1 MEIIMNSN
9 DLYNNLKELWE
20 EFDSNHNV
28 FVDKGNKAAGSRAR
42 KAIGEIKKLVTE
54 YRKASVSECIMNIA
68 SLAGHLAFGLI
79 AFSFLVKDI
88 FWLRIV
94 SILAS
99 LFSVFYNYLI
109 PLEPMWLAINWNFI
123 FIAVNLYHI
132 AVILYEKREVKMDA
146 KNQELYDTL
155 FSEMTPVEYL
165 KISRAAKWE
174 LVKAGERIITQG
186 MPVPDLYLIYN
197 GTVDVIVDN
206 EQIAELKDG
215 EFVGEM
221 SFLTEK
227 VATATCK
234 VKYDAQCLVWKQ
246 KEFKEL
252 LKRNP
257 SLYFTIQSV
266 LSSQVSDKLVKSSK

>member
-1 MEIIMNSN
+1 
-9 DLYNNLKELWE
+9 
-20 EFDSNHNV
+20 
-28 FVDKGNKAAGSRAR
+28 
-42 KAIGEIKKLVTE
+42 
-54 YRKASVSECIMNIA
+54 MNIA
-68 SLAGHLAFGLI
+68 TIAGHLAFGLI

-88 FWLRIV
+88 FWLRIL
-94 SILAS
+94 SIAAS
-99 LFSVFYNYLI
+99 LFSVFYNYVI
-109 PLEPMWLAINWNFI
+109 PAEPMWLAINWNFI
-123 FIAVNLYHI
+123 FIAVNIYHI
-132 AVILYEKREVKMDA
+132 SVILYEKREVKMDD
-146 KNQELYDTL
+146 KDQELYDTL
-155 FSEMTPVEYL
+155 FKEMTPVEYL

-174 LVKAGERIITQG
+174 TVKAGERIITQG

-197 GTVDVIVDN
+197 GTVDVIVDG
-206 EQIAELKDG
+206 EGIAQLKDG

-246 KEFKEL
+246 REFKEL

-266 LSSQVSDKLVKSSK
+266 LSAQVSDKLVSSSKK

>member
-1 MEIIMNSN
+1 
-9 DLYNNLKELWE
+9 
-20 EFDSNHNV
+20 
-28 FVDKGNKAAGSRAR
+28 
-42 KAIGEIKKLVTE
+42 
-54 YRKASVSECIMNIA
+54 MNIA
-68 SLAGHLAFGLI
+68 TLAGHLAFGLI

-99 LFSVFYNYLI
+99 LFSVLYNFYI
-109 PLEPMWLAINWNFI
+109 PADPMWLAINWNFV

-132 AVILYEKREVKMDA
+132 GVILYEKRAVKMDD
-146 KNQELYDTL
+146 KNEELYQTL
-155 FSEMTPVEYL
+155 FKEMTPVEYL
-165 KISRAAKWE
+165 KISRAAQWE
-174 LVKAGERIITQG
+174 TLKPGQRIITQG

-197 GTVDVIVDN
+197 GTVDVAIDGERV
-206 EQIAELKDG
+206 AELKDG

-227 VATATCK
+227 VATASCI

-246 KEFKEL
+246 REFKEL

-266 LSSQVSDKLVKSSK
+266 LSAQVSDKLVKSHK

>member
-1 MEIIMNSN
+1 MAPK
-9 DLYNNLKELWE
+9 DKEL
-20 EFDSNHNV
+20 
-28 FVDKGNKAAGSRAR
+28 
-42 KAIGEIKKLVTE
+42 
-54 YRKASVSECIMNIA
+54 
-68 SLAGHLAFGLI
+68 
-79 AFSFLVKDI
+79 
-88 FWLRIV
+88 
-94 SILAS
+94 
-99 LFSVFYNYLI
+99 
-109 PLEPMWLAINWNFI
+109 
-123 FIAVNLYHI
+123 
-132 AVILYEKREVKMDA
+132 YE
-146 KNQELYDTL
+146 TL
-155 FSEMTPVEYL
+155 FRDLSPVEYL

-174 LVKAGERIITQG
+174 LVKAGQRIITQG

-206 EQIAELKDG
+206 EEIAELKDG

-266 LSSQVSDKLVKSSK
+266 LSAQVSDKLVSSSKK

>member
-1 MEIIMNSN
+1 
-9 DLYNNLKELWE
+9 
-20 EFDSNHNV
+20 
-28 FVDKGNKAAGSRAR
+28 
-42 KAIGEIKKLVTE
+42 
-54 YRKASVSECIMNIA
+54 MNIA
-68 SLAGHLAFGLI
+68 TLAGHLAFGLI

-88 FWLRIV
+88 FWLRLL
-94 SILAS
+94 SIAAS
-99 LFSVFYNYLI
+99 LFSVFYNYTI
-109 PLEPMWLAINWNFI
+109 PVEPMWLAINWNFI

-132 AVILYEKREVKMDA
+132 AIILYEKREVKMDD

-174 LVKAGERIITQG
+174 MVKAGQRIITQG

-197 GTVDVIVDN
+197 GTVDVLVDN
-206 EQIAELKDG
+206 EQIAQLKDG

-246 KEFKEL
+246 REFKEL

-266 LSSQVSDKLVKSSK
+266 LSAQVSDKLVISSKK

>member
-1 MEIIMNSN
+1 
-9 DLYNNLKELWE
+9 
-20 EFDSNHNV
+20 
-28 FVDKGNKAAGSRAR
+28 
-42 KAIGEIKKLVTE
+42 
-54 YRKASVSECIMNIA
+54 MNIA

-197 GTVDVIVDN
+197 GTVDVIIDN

-266 LSSQVSDKLVKSSK
+266 LSSQVSDKLVKSTK

>member
-1 MEIIMNSN
+1 
-9 DLYNNLKELWE
+9 
-20 EFDSNHNV
+20 
-28 FVDKGNKAAGSRAR
+28 
-42 KAIGEIKKLVTE
+42 
-54 YRKASVSECIMNIA
+54 MNIA
-68 SLAGHLAFGLI
+68 TLAGHLAFGLI

-94 SILAS
+94 SIVAS
-99 LFSVFYNYLI
+99 LFSVFYNYVI

-123 FIAVNLYHI
+123 FIAVNIYHI
-132 AVILYEKREVKMDA
+132 AIILYEKREVKMDD

-155 FSEMTPVEYL
+155 FNEMTPVEYL

-174 LVKAGERIITQG
+174 MVKAGQRIITQG

-197 GTVDVIVDN
+197 GTVDVLVDK

-246 KEFKEL
+246 REFKEL

-266 LSSQVSDKLVKSSK
+266 LSAQVSDKLVISSKK

>member
-1 MEIIMNSN
+1 
-9 DLYNNLKELWE
+9 
-20 EFDSNHNV
+20 
-28 FVDKGNKAAGSRAR
+28 
-42 KAIGEIKKLVTE
+42 
-54 YRKASVSECIMNIA
+54 MNIA
-68 SLAGHLAFGLI
+68 TLAGHLAFGLI

-94 SILAS
+94 SIAAS
-99 LFSVFYNYLI
+99 LFSVLYNYII
-109 PLEPMWLAINWNFI
+109 PAEPMWLAINWNFV

-132 AVILYEKREVKMDA
+132 AVILYEKREVKMDD

-155 FSEMTPVEYL
+155 FKEMTPVEYL

-174 LVKAGERIITQG
+174 LVKAGQRIITQG

-197 GTVDVIVDN
+197 GTVDVLVDN

-266 LSSQVSDKLVKSSK
+266 LSSQVSDKLVKSTK